1 VDAAAPLVAGGGL
14 PPMSEISRGLV
25 SLYMRTPT
33 DGLPET
39 DAEFTTRD
47 YAAKFGIEAIGQP
60 SIGVGTSSFGT
71 LVGGSTSAYFTDLL
85 GNRNLAVGVQANGT
99 VRDIG
104 GQVQY
109 FNLERR
115 WLWGVSAGRIPYLTG
130 FTQLAPTDN
139 PNVALYQQVLQRV
152 YIDQVS
158 GTLQYPLSV
167 TRRFEVNPGISRYSY
182 SSEVQEV
189 PITANGQVVGQV
201 TRRSANEFNFDP
213 VNVGQV
219 GVAFVGDNSFGGF
232 VSPIAGQRF
241 RFEVTPTVGTLNYQ
255 TALADYRRYFFA
267 RPVTLAFRGTHFG
280 RYGKDENDPLL
291 FPLYL
296 GQGQLVRG
304 YQYNSVINECARTTT
319 TTGECPALRRLFGNR
334 VAITSAELRIPLLGT
349 EQLGLI
355 RSPFLPLE
363 VAPFVDAGV
372 AWSKG
377 DEPLLRFDRNTEGRV
392 PVVSTGVA
400 MRTNLLGFAIVEV
413 YYAYPFQRPGEGAH
427 WGLNLAPGW

>member
-1 VDAAAPLVAGGGL
+1 
-14 PPMSEISRGLV
+14 
-25 SLYMRTPT
+25 
-33 DGLPET
+33 
-39 DAEFTTRD
+39 
-47 YAAKFGIEAIGQP
+47 
-60 SIGVGTSSFGT
+60 
-71 LVGGSTSAYFTDLL
+71 
-85 GNRNLAVGVQANGT
+85 
-99 VRDIG
+99 
-104 GQVQY
+104 
-109 FNLERR
+109 
-115 WLWGVSAGRIPYLTG
+115 VSAGRIPYLTG